1 MSDCETKIRKVAIRM
16 VDKIKTTNLFE

>member
-16 VDKIKTTNLFE
+16 VDKIKTKSLFE